1 MYTVHCTVHAFIGT
15 CIIQTCQTS
24 LTNNTYNVSVPP
36 SPNPVTRVSNG
47 GVGVLVSQRQET
59 SHLSRLQCNVLAETL
74 VLIPAV
80 TAMLFPAHPR
90 PLITATD
97 ILAMSKHSAKLS
109 TLRATQHLTPTP
121 SL

>member
-1 MYTVHCTVHAFIGT
+1 M
-15 CIIQTCQTS
+15 
-24 LTNNTYNVSVPP
+24 PP
-36 SPNPVTRVSNG
+36 SPNPVTRVPNG
-47 GVGVLVSQRQET
+47 GVGVLISQRQET
-59 SHLSRLQCNVLAETL
+59 SHLSRLQCNVLADTL

-109 TLRATQHLTPTP
+109 TLTATQHLTP

>member
-1 MYTVHCTVHAFIGT
+1 MYSARIHRHMYHPDMSNF
-15 CIIQTCQTS
+15 
-24 LTNNTYNVSVPP
+24 TYKQCLSAP
-36 SPNPVTRVSNG
+36 SPNPVTRVPNG

-59 SHLSRLQCNVLAETL
+59 SHLSRLQCNMLAETL

-90 PLITATD
+90 PLITTTD